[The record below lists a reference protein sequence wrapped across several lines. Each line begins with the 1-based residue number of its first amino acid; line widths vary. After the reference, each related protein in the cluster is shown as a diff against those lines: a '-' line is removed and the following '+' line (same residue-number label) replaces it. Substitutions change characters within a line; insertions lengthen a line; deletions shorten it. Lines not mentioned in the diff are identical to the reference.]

1 MSSMFDIKKKRS
13 RHKPDPLQKE
23 REFNM
28 KKTDKRK
35 KRLVM
40 HKIEDAER
48 RADLL
53 TRLAVLQMALDN
65 VIDFV
70 DPAGEEFAG
79 MMIDAYFG
87 NLFGDDADDE
97 DEFFGEEEYG
107 D

>member
-1 MSSMFDIKKKRS
+1 M
-13 RHKPDPLQKE
+13 PAPLQKE

-35 KRLVM
+35 KKLVM
-40 HKIEDAER
+40 HKVEDTEKR
-48 RADLL
+48 SDLL
-53 TRLAVLQMALDN
+53 MRLAVLQMALDN

-87 NLFGDDADDE
+87 NLFGDDDE
-97 DEFFGEEEYG
+97 DGEVEFFGEEEHG
-107 D
+107 E

>member
-1 MSSMFDIKKKRS
+1 
-13 RHKPDPLQKE
+13 
-23 REFNM
+23 M

-35 KRLVM
+35 KKLVM
-40 HKIEDAER
+40 HKVEDTER
-48 RADLL
+48 RSDLL
-53 TRLAVLQMALDN
+53 MRLAVLQMALDN